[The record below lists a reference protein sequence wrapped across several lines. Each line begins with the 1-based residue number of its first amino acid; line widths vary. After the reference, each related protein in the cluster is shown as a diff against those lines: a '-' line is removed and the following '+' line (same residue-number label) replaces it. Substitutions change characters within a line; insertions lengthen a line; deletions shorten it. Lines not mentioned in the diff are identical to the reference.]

1 MTSIVLDLHSKL
13 GYFKAFTFNYTPDLY
28 MNHFELYQIPI
39 SFKPDISLVKKRFYQ
54 LSREFHPDFFVSG
67 TTEEKEHVLAISAQ
81 MNKAYQVFNNENDLI
96 KYILME
102 KGLLQE
108 EEKYQLSPQFLME
121 VMDINEFLMDAADQ
135 ESKDSIRSQI
145 ESLQNTIYEPVKTI
159 ITNYQ
164 EGISSEKELLQVKE
178 YYYQKKYLDRILVEL

>member
-1 MTSIVLDLHSKL
+1 M
-13 GYFKAFTFNYTPDLY
+13 
-28 MNHFELYQIPI
+28 
-39 SFKPDISLVKKRFYQ
+39 
-54 LSREFHPDFFVSG
+54 SREFHPDFFVRG

-81 MNKAYQVFNNENDLI
+81 VNKAYQVLNNENDLI

>member
-1 MTSIVLDLHSKL
+1 
-13 GYFKAFTFNYTPDLY
+13 

-39 SFKPDISLVKKRFYQ
+39 SFHPDTNLIKKRFYQ
-54 LSREFHPDFFVSG
+54 LSREFHPDFFVNG
-67 TTEEKEHVLAISAQ
+67 TNEEKEHVLAISAQ
-81 MNKAYQVFNNENDLI
+81 VNTAYKVLNDQNDLI

-102 KGLLQE
+102 KGLMQAD
-108 EEKYQLSPQFLME
+108 EKYQLSPSFLME
-121 VMDINEFLMDAADQ
+121 VMELNELLMEAD
-135 ESKDSIRSQI
+135 DSETKNGIRKQI

-164 EGISSEKELLQVKE
+164 EGTTAEKELLQVKE

>member
-1 MTSIVLDLHSKL
+1 
-13 GYFKAFTFNYTPDLY
+13 

-39 SFKPDISLVKKRFYQ
+39 SFKPDTLLVKKRFYQ
-54 LSREFHPDFFVSG
+54 LSREYHPDFFVHG
-67 TTEEKEHVLAISAQ
+67 TVEEKEHVLAISAQ
-81 MNKAYQVFNNENDLI
+81 VNKAYQVLNDENALM

-108 EEKYQLSPQFLME
+108 EEKYSLSPNFLME
-121 VMDINEFLMDAADQ
+121 VMDINELLMDAEDQ
-135 ESKDSIRSQI
+135 ESKRNILKQI
-145 ESLQNTIYEPVKTI
+145 ESLQNAIYEPVKTI

>member
-1 MTSIVLDLHSKL
+1 M
-13 GYFKAFTFNYTPDLY
+13 
-28 MNHFELYQIPI
+28 
-39 SFKPDISLVKKRFYQ
+39 
-54 LSREFHPDFFVSG
+54 
-67 TTEEKEHVLAISAQ
+67 AISAQ
-81 MNKAYQVFNNENDLI
+81 VNKAYQVFNNENDLI

-102 KGLLQE
+102 KGLIQE